1 MEEHQ
6 KGKDQILAVAAVSL
20 ALSFVI
26 QILYTIF
33 FHAGFQD
40 YLWMILYGGVFYF
53 IYQGKE
59 WGRIAMILLQAVGV
73 LNNVLGIIRALG
85 SIFSSALGILD
96 ILLKII
102 SILIGGFVLF
112 VLFASPTIKAYT
124 KQDLH

>member
-6 KGKDQILAVAAVSL
+6 KGKDQILAVAVVSL
-20 ALSFVI
+20 ALSLVI

-40 YLWMILYGGVFYF
+40 YLWMILYGGIFYF

-59 WGRIAMILLQAVGV
+59 WGRVAMILLQAVGV
-73 LNNVLGIIRALG
+73 VQNMLGIIRAFG
-85 SIFSSALGILD
+85 SVFSSAIGILD
-96 ILLKII
+96 ILLKAI
-102 SILIGGFVLF
+102 SILIGGFVIF
-112 VLFASPTIKAYT
+112 VLFASPTIKEYT